1 MESRRAALKII
12 GAIGATCAFPF
23 GADELYGQ
31 QTGHEHHL
39 APAQGAAGPYQLR
52 FFSSSE
58 MHTLSKLCDAIIPPT
73 ETPGAAAAGV
83 PQYIDLIVSASEE
96 YGELYHEGLIWMD
109 TRSDDLYGKP
119 FGELTEEQQIEI
131 LSPLSEASD
140 QLQWE
145 QPGVR
150 FFHHLKNMT
159 ADGYYTSRIGL
170 VQELGYQGNTV
181 LDHFPVFTVP
191 EH

>member
-1 MESRRAALKII
+1 MENRRAALKII
-12 GAIGATCAFPF
+12 GAIGATCASPF

-31 QTGHEHHL
+31 QAGHIHHL
-39 APAQGAAGPYQLR
+39 APAQAATGPYQPR
-52 FFSSSE
+52 FFSASE
-58 MHTLSKLCDAIIPPT
+58 MSTLSKLCNAIIPPT
-73 ETPGAAAAGV
+73 QTPGAAAAGV
-83 PQYIDLIVSASEE
+83 PQYIDLIVSASDEE
-96 YGELYHEGLIWMD
+96 GKLYHEGLIWLD
-109 TRSDDLYGKP
+109 THSGDLYSKR

-131 LSPLSEASD
+131 LTPLSEASD
-140 QLQWE
+140 RLEWE
-145 QPGVR
+145 RPGVR

-181 LDHFPVFTVP
+181 LEHFPASTVP

>member
-31 QTGHEHHL
+31 QAGHIHHP
-39 APAQGAAGPYQLR
+39 APAQAPAGPYQPQ

-58 MHTLSKLCDAIIPPT
+58 MSTLSKLCDTIIPPT
-73 ETPGAAAAGV
+73 QTPGAAAAGV

-96 YGELYHEGLIWMD
+96 HRKVYHEGLIWLD
-109 TRSDDLYGKP
+109 THSNDVHGKP

-140 QLQWE
+140 HLQWE
-145 QPGVR
+145 KPGVK
-150 FFHHLKNMT
+150 FFHDLKNMT

>member
-1 MESRRAALKII
+1 MESRRYALKII

-31 QTGHEHHL
+31 QAEHIHHP
-39 APAQGAAGPYQLR
+39 APTPAPSGPYQPQ

-58 MHTLSKLCDAIIPPT
+58 MNTLSKLADTIIPPT
-73 ETPGAAAAGV
+73 QTPGAAAAGV
-83 PQYIDLIVSASEE
+83 PQYIDLIVSASDEHGPK
-96 YGELYHEGLIWMD
+96 YREGLIWLD
-109 TRSDDLYGKP
+109 GHSRDLFGKP
-119 FGELTEEQQIEI
+119 FGELTEDQKIEI
-131 LSPLSEASD
+131 LSPLSESSD
-140 QLQWE
+140 RHQWE

-150 FFHHLKNMT
+150 FFHDLKKMT

-181 LDHFPVFTVP
+181 LDHFPVSTVP

>member
-31 QTGHEHHL
+31 QAGHIHHL
-39 APAQGAAGPYQLR
+39 APAQASTGPYEPR
-52 FFSSSE
+52 AFSSSE
-58 MHTLSKLCDAIIPPT
+58 MSTLSKLCDTIIPPT
-73 ETPGAAAAGV
+73 QTPGAAAAGV
-83 PQYIDLIVSASEE
+83 PQYIDLVVSASEE
-96 YGELYHEGLIWMD
+96 HRKLYHEGLIWLD
-109 TRSDDLYGKP
+109 THSGDLYGKP
-119 FGELTEEQQIEI
+119 FGELTEEQQIGI

-145 QPGVR
+145 QPGAR
-150 FFHHLKNMT
+150 FFHDLKNMT

-170 VQELGYQGNTV
+170 VLELGYQGNTV
-181 LDHFPVFTVP
+181 LDHFPVSTVP

>member
-31 QTGHEHHL
+31 QAEHIHHL
-39 APAQGAAGPYQLR
+39 APAQPATGPYQPR

-58 MHTLSKLCDAIIPPT
+58 MNTLSKLCDTIIPPT
-73 ETPGAAAAGV
+73 QTAGAAAAGV

-96 YGELYHEGLIWMD
+96 HGKPFQEGLIWLD
-109 TRSDDLYGKP
+109 THSADLHGKP
-119 FGELTEEQQIEI
+119 FSELTEEQQIEI

-140 QLQWE
+140 RHQWE
-145 QPGVR
+145 LPGVR
-150 FFHHLKNMT
+150 FFHDLKNMT
-159 ADGYYTSRIGL
+159 ADGYYTSQIGL

>member
-31 QTGHEHHL
+31 LAGHIHHF
-39 APAQGAAGPYQLR
+39 APAQAPAGPYQPR
-52 FFSSSE
+52 FFSASE
-58 MHTLSKLCDAIIPPT
+58 MNTLSKLCDTIIPPT

-96 YGELYHEGLIWMD
+96 HGKRYHEGLIWLD
-109 TRSDDLYGKP
+109 KHSNDLYGKP
-119 FGELTEEQQIEI
+119 FAELTEDQHIEI
-131 LSPLSEASD
+131 LSPLSNASD

-145 QPGVR
+145 EPGVR
-150 FFHHLKNMT
+150 FFHDLKSMT

-181 LDHFPVFTVP
+181 LDHFPVSTVR

>member
-1 MESRRAALKII
+1 MESRRNALKII

-31 QTGHEHHL
+31 HAEHIHAL
-39 APAQGAAGPYQLR
+39 APAPAASGPYQPR

-58 MHTLSKLCDAIIPPT
+58 MSTLSKLCDTIIPPT
-73 ETPGAAAAGV
+73 GTPGAAAAGA

-96 YGELYHEGLIWMD
+96 QGKLYRDGLIWLD
-109 TRSDDLYGKP
+109 KLSNDLYGKP
-119 FGELTEEQQIEI
+119 AGELTEEQRIAI

-140 QLQWE
+140 HLQWE

-150 FFHHLKNMT
+150 FFQDLKNMT

-181 LDHFPVFTVP
+181 LDHFPVSTVP

>member
-31 QTGHEHHL
+31 QAGHIHHP
-39 APAQGAAGPYQLR
+39 APAQAPAGPYQPQ

-58 MHTLSKLCDAIIPPT
+58 MNTLSKLCDTIIPPSQ
-73 ETPGAAAAGV
+73 TPGAAAAGV
-83 PQYIDLIVSASEE
+83 PQYIDLIVSAREE
-96 YGELYHEGLIWMD
+96 HGNLYHEGLTWLD
-109 TRSDDLYGKP
+109 KHSSDLYGKP
-119 FGELTEEQQIEI
+119 FGELTEEQRIEI
-131 LSPLSEASD
+131 LSPLSEASN

-150 FFHHLKNMT
+150 FFHDLKNMT
-159 ADGYYTSRIGL
+159 ADGYYTSQIGL

-181 LDHFPVFTVP
+181 LDHFPVSTVP

>member
-1 MESRRAALKII
+1 MESRRTALKII

-31 QTGHEHHL
+31 EAGHIHRP
-39 APAQGAAGPYQLR
+39 APAQAATGPYEPR
-52 FFSSSE
+52 VFSSSE
-58 MHTLSKLCDAIIPPT
+58 MNTLSKLCDTIIPPT
-73 ETPGAAAAGV
+73 QTPGAAAAGV

-96 YGELYHEGLIWMD
+96 HRKVYHEGLIWLD
-109 TRSDDLYGKP
+109 TYSGGLYGKP
-119 FGELTEEQQIEI
+119 FGELTDEQQIEI

-140 QLQWE
+140 HRQWE

-150 FFHHLKNMT
+150 FFHDLKNMT
-159 ADGYYTSRIGL
+159 ADGYYTSPIGL

-181 LDHFPVFTVP
+181 LDRFPVSTVP